1 MSDTAPQTAEVGV
14 IGMAVMGSN
23 LARNMAHKGFRV
35 AVYNRTASRTDEVM
49 AEHGDE
55 GTFLP
60 FHDLAGFVASLER
73 PRRIVMM
80 VKAGRGTDAVI
91 KEITP
96 LLQPGDVLVDGG
108 NAYFGDTRRREEEI
122 RPTGIHYVGTGIS
135 GGEVGALEGPSIMPG
150 GSPESYEAIGP
161 VLEKISAQVDGEP
174 CCAWM
179 GTDGAGHFVKMV
191 HNGIEYADM
200 QFIGE
205 AHALLRAAGL
215 TNAEAGDVFESWNH
229 GDLDSYLVEITSRVL
244 RAKDP
249 RDPATDLL
257 DAIRDE
263 AGMKGTGTWTVQTAL
278 ELGVDV
284 STISEAVFARSVS
297 SALPLRTVGQ
307 QTLEGTAPSR
317 SMTVRP
323 SSTTFVTLCGL
334 QRSSPTPKGSTRSA
348 PRRSSTTGRST
359 WARSPPSGAM
369 AASSEPASFSASRT
383 STRPETSPP
392 FWRHLPSRPSS
403 LAASRHG
410 VASSPERSRPE
421 CQFRDSP
428 QPWAI
433 TTRFARHVSTPPSPR
448 ACATSSAPTPT
459 AVSTTRVPGMSTGPA
474 MDERSVQTDP
484 LTAPRRRPSS
494 VTAAGPPRP

>member
-23 LARNMAHKGFRV
+23 LARNMARKGFRV
-35 AVYNRTASRTDEVM
+35 AIYNRTASRTDE
-49 AEHGDE
+49 AIAGHGNE

-60 FHDLAGFVASLER
+60 FHDLANFVASLER
-73 PRRIVMM
+73 PRRVVMM
-80 VKAGRGTDAVI
+80 VKAGCGTDAVI

-150 GSPESYEAIGP
+150 GSKESYEIIGP
-161 VLEKISAQVDGEP
+161 VLEKISAHVDGEP

-205 AHALLRAAGL
+205 AHSLLRAAGL
-215 TNAEAGDVFESWNH
+215 TNAEAADAFESWNH
-229 GDLDSYLVEITSRVL
+229 GDLNSYLVEITSRVL

-249 RDPATDLL
+249 RNPDTDLL
-257 DAIRDE
+257 DE

-278 ELGVDV
+278 ELGMDV

-297 SALPLRTVGQ
+297 SAVPLRTVGQ
-307 QTLEGTAPSR
+307 HVLAGPEHTITVEDRQTFLTDVRDALWSAKVVAYAQGLDEIRTAAAEYNWEVDMGQIASIWRDGCIIRARLLQRIRDEYAAGDLVSLLEAPSVKAELAR
-317 SMTVRP
+317 CQQAWRRVVACAVEAGVPVPGFSSALGYYDQVR
-323 SSTTFVTLCGL
+323 
-334 QRSSPTPKGSTRSA
+334 A
-348 PRRSSTTGRST
+348 PRLNAALTQGLRDLFGAHTYRRVDDEGSWHLNWSGDGR
-359 WARSPPSGAM
+359 
-369 AASSEPASFSASRT
+369 E
-383 STRPETSPP
+383 
-392 FWRHLPSRPSS
+392 
-403 LAASRHG
+403 
-410 VASSPERSRPE
+410 V
-421 CQFRDSP
+421 
-428 QPWAI
+428 
-433 TTRFARHVSTPPSPR
+433 R
-448 ACATSSAPTPT
+448 AN
-459 AVSTTRVPGMSTGPA
+459 
-474 MDERSVQTDP
+474 
-484 LTAPRRRPSS
+484 
-494 VTAAGPPRP
+494 

>member
-23 LARNMAHKGFRV
+23 LARNMARKGFRV
-35 AVYNRTASRTDEVM
+35 AIYNRTASRTDEVI
-49 AEHGDE
+49 AGHRNE

-60 FHDLAGFVASLER
+60 FHDLANFVASLER
-73 PRRIVMM
+73 PRRVVMM

-150 GSPESYEAIGP
+150 GSKESYEIIGP
-161 VLEKISAQVDGEP
+161 VLEKISAHVDGEP

-205 AHALLRAAGL
+205 AHSLLRAAGL
-215 TNAEAGDVFESWNH
+215 TNAEAADAFESWNH
-229 GDLDSYLVEITSRVL
+229 GDLNSYLVEITSRVL

-249 RDPATDLL
+249 RNPDTDLL
-257 DAIRDE
+257 DVIRDE

-297 SALPLRTVGQ
+297 SAVPLRTVGQ
-307 QTLEGTAPSR
+307 HVLAGPEHTITVEDRQTFLTDVRDALWSAKVVAYAQGLDEIRTAAAEYNWEVDMGQIASIWRDGCIIRARLLQRIRDEYAAGDLVSLLEAPSVKAELAR
-317 SMTVRP
+317 CQQAWRRVVACAVEAGVPVPGFSSALGYYDQVR
-323 SSTTFVTLCGL
+323 
-334 QRSSPTPKGSTRSA
+334 A
-348 PRRSSTTGRST
+348 PRLNAALTQGLRDLFGAHTYRRVDDEGSWHLNWSGDGR
-359 WARSPPSGAM
+359 
-369 AASSEPASFSASRT
+369 E
-383 STRPETSPP
+383 
-392 FWRHLPSRPSS
+392 
-403 LAASRHG
+403 
-410 VASSPERSRPE
+410 V
-421 CQFRDSP
+421 
-428 QPWAI
+428 
-433 TTRFARHVSTPPSPR
+433 R
-448 ACATSSAPTPT
+448 AN
-459 AVSTTRVPGMSTGPA
+459 
-474 MDERSVQTDP
+474 
-484 LTAPRRRPSS
+484 
-494 VTAAGPPRP
+494 